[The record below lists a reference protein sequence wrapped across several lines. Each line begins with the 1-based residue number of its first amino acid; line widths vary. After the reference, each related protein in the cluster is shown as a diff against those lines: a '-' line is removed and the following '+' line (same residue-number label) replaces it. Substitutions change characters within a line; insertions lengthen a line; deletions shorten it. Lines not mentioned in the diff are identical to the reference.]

1 MRVRILVINGANL
14 NMLGVRE
21 PELYGKRDYKAL
33 VDYIEDHAARRGI
46 DVTVTQSNH
55 EGEIVTYIQKAYGI
69 FDGIVINAGG
79 YTHTSVVILDALK
92 AVGLPTV
99 EVHLTDIHSREKFR
113 DFSYIS
119 LYAEKFIAGK
129 GFDGYFEAIDY
140 LCDKSS
146 AKKQ

>member
-99 EVHLTDIHSREKFR
+99 EVHLTDIH
-113 DFSYIS
+113 
-119 LYAEKFIAGK
+119 
-129 GFDGYFEAIDY
+129 
-140 LCDKSS
+140 
-146 AKKQ
+146 

>member
-1 MRVRILVINGANL
+1 MSVKILVINGANL
-14 NMLGVRE
+14 NMLGIRE

-33 VDYIEDHAARRGI
+33 VEAVETHAARLGVS
-46 DVTVTQSNH
+46 VTVTQSNS
-55 EGEIVTYIQKAYGI
+55 EGEIVTFIQKAYGI

-99 EVHLTDIHSREKFR
+99 EVHLTDIHLREKFR
-113 DFSYIS
+113 DFSFIS

-129 GFDGYFEAIDY
+129 GFDGYLEAIDY
-140 LCDKSS
+140 LVEKLDGRK
-146 AKKQ
+146 